1 MSWDLATNAN
11 GDLSGGI
18 ATGSQEVAQRV
29 KGRLHREY
37 GTWFLNE
44 QSGVPWYFDGKGI
57 LGMTMGNK
65 PMVESFL
72 RQIVLDTEGVAR
84 IKQLTTIFDNNN
96 RLFSLYFELVTDF
109 GDTVSGTLALE

>member
-29 KGRLHREY
+29 KSRLNREY
-37 GTWFLNE
+37 GTWFLNA
-44 QSGVPWYFDGKGI
+44 QSGVPWYFNGKGI

-65 PMVESFL
+65 SMVESFL

-84 IKQLTTIFDNNN
+84 IKQLTTIFDNSN
-96 RLFSLYFELVTDF
+96 RLFSLYFEIITTY
-109 GDTVSGTLALE
+109 GDTETGTVALE